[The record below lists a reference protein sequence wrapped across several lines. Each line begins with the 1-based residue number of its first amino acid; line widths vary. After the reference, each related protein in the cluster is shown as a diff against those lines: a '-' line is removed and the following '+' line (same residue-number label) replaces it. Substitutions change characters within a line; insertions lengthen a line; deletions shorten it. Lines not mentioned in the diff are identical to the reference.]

1 MATTI
6 KLPDELIADARRYGK
21 VYSRS
26 APKQIEFWVKIGKIA
41 EDNPDMPY
49 EKVCLLNFRHQFLE
63 NRTKAPLQSLFQKIT
78 C

>member
-49 EKVCLLNFRHQFLE
+49 EFIKDILIARDEESMPFEFSASV
-63 NRTKAPLQSLFQKIT
+63 S
-78 C
+78 